1 MALHKTAIAVPE
13 SLLADVDR
21 AATERG
27 ESRSAYIT
35 RVLAVAVRA
44 RRDAEITRKLDEL
57 FADARANKAQRRS
70 AAALDEAGTDWADE
84 RW

>member
-1 MALHKTAIAVPE
+1 MAHRKTAIAMPE
-13 SLLADVDR
+13 TLLADVDR

-27 ESRSAYIT
+27 ESRSAYIA
-35 RVLAVAVRA
+35 RVLTVAVRA

-57 FADARANKAQRRS
+57 FADERTKGAQRS
-70 AAALDEAGTDWADE
+70 DAAALDSAGTDWTDE

>member
-1 MALHKTAIAVPE
+1 MAMHKTAIAVPE

-35 RVLAVAVRA
+35 RVLAITTRA
-44 RRDAEITRKLDEL
+44 RRDAEITRKLDEI
-57 FADARANKAQRRS
+57 FADERSKKAQRRG
-70 AAALDEAGTDWADE
+70 AAALDESGTDWTDE